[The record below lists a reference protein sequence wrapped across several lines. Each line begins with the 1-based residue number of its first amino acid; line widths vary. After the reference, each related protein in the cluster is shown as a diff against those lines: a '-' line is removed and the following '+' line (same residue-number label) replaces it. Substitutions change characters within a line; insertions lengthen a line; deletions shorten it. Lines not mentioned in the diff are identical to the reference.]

1 MLDACE
7 DGGFLRRA
15 ADCAPLSLPDDVQ
28 AIYDV
33 RDCADVGPGGSC
45 VVRCD
50 SARGWS
56 PTQASADR
64 TTFRCPEDNTE
75 EIWGPPKTSPIQ
87 PPEGLH
93 GCTQSA
99 ELEQEPEPEPE
110 PQQCFD
116 DTPTGA
122 FARDMCCAPPGDQ
135 ECWDGKEFT
144 FENCCHASCDGA
156 ECGPHGSCANGR
168 CVCRDKKRYG
178 GKHCEIDCGEHGR
191 VGEGDRCVCE
201 SERYGGKH
209 CEVDCGPHGWSS
221 PTFAESARCLCES
234 QCYSGEHCEIP
245 MDCAAHGHCKSGH
258 CVCETGYSGADCDS
272 CADGYKQEG
281 QACVEDKCRLKTCSD
296 HGSCDETS
304 GECRCEPGYSGAE
317 CGLCADGFRISF
329 SLKVETF
336 SEMFRCVPA
345 FSESRMLTPE
355 WGGRLAGWAGMEGH
369 EWVLCCST
377 FEGCDTAAKFHA
389 ACDAHAPTLT
399 VAHNAGDGGSN
410 PGNFTFGG
418 FVRSPPKPAEAC
430 IRAVFWRV

>member
-7 DGGFLRRA
+7 DGGFLRLR
-15 ADCAPLSLPDDVQ
+15 ADCAPLNLPDKVQ
-28 AIYDV
+28 SLYDV
-33 RDCADVGPGGSC
+33 RDCAGVGPGGSC

-50 SARGWS
+50 SAHGWL
-56 PTQASADR
+56 PTESSADR

-99 ELEQEPEPEPE
+99 EQEQEPEPEPE

-122 FARDMCCAPPGDQ
+122 FAREMCCAPPGDQ

-144 FENCCHASCDGA
+144 FENCCHASCDDV
-156 ECGPHGSCANGR
+156 ECGPHGSCANDGR

-191 VGEGDRCVCE
+191 VGEGDQCVCE

-221 PTFAESARCLCES
+221 PTFAGSARCLCES
-234 QCYSGEHCEIP
+234 QCFSGEHCEIP
-245 MDCAAHGHCKSGH
+245 MACGEHGHCKSGR
-258 CVCETGYSGADCDS
+258 CMCETGYTDADCGS
-272 CADGYKQEG
+272 CADGYKQEE
-281 QACVEDKCRLKTCSD
+281 QACVEDKCWQKPCSD
-296 HGSCDETS
+296 HGSCDAAS
-304 GECRCEPGYSGAE
+304 GKCRCVIGYSGAD
-317 CGLCADGFRISF
+317 CGSCASGFKRSP
-329 SLKVETF
+329 T
-336 SEMFRCVPA
+336 RGCVPV
-345 FSESRMLTPE
+345 FSESQLLTPE
-355 WGGRLAGWAGMEGH
+355 WGGQLNIWAGMEGQ
-369 EWVLCCST
+369 EWALCCST
-377 FEGCDTAAKFHA
+377 FQGCDTGAKFHA

-399 VAHNAGDGGSN
+399 VVHNSLD
-410 PGNFTFGG
+410 FTFGG
-418 FVRSPPKPAEAC
+418 FVRILLSPLDRSE
-430 IRAVFWRV
+430 